1 MRLNAT
7 KGFTI
12 LELLVTI
19 VIIGILVSFA
29 IPRYQAYIQRS
40 NATEAIE
47 ALQLIMEAEERYY
60 GDRSSY
66 TVDLTDLGF
75 SSGTFETAQ
84 GLYDVTAGL
93 CPSAASSTPS
103 PATQCILLTATP
115 KGSQEGTTALTLNS
129 RGDQT
134 GF

>member
-1 MRLNAT
+1 M
-7 KGFTI
+7 
-12 LELLVTI
+12 
-19 VIIGILVSFA
+19 SFA

-93 CPSAASSTPS
+93 CPPAT

>member
-19 VIIGILVSFA
+19 VIIGTLVSFA

-93 CPSAASSTPS
+93 CPPAT

>member
-93 CPSAASSTPS
+93 CPPAT

-115 KGSQEGTTALTLNS
+115 KGSQEGTTALTLSS